1 MFDFCFL
8 SIKFLIYKILSFE
21 ILKLNLYYRSM
32 IVNSCS
38 IQLQCRIVYDFYFF
52 KYENTLYISYFSN
65 PMISIWSDHEHYS
78 KMSLQFIFIFNN
90 YLKSYR
96 KKIDIQ
102 LIIQSYSFMIFE
114 FHINFVL
121 YIITLMYSGCKII
134 ILVHMLL
141 IKQDFYLIHYFKTE

>member
-1 MFDFCFL
+1 MKYLFVTKTCIFTNKFNSLMFDFCFL

-32 IVNSCS
+32 IVNSS

-78 KMSLQFIFIFNN
+78 KMSLQFIFII
-90 YLKSYR
+90 L
-96 KKIDIQ
+96 
-102 LIIQSYSFMIFE
+102 
-114 FHINFVL
+114 
-121 YIITLMYSGCKII
+121 TI
-134 ILVHMLL
+134 ILKV
-141 IKQDFYLIHYFKTE
+141 IERRSIFS

>member
-32 IVNSCS
+32 IVNSS

-52 KYENTLYISYFSN
+52 KYENTLLEYISYFSN

-102 LIIQSYSFMIFE
+102 LIIHTVFMIFE

-134 ILVHMLL
+134 ISY
-141 IKQDFYLIHYFKTE
+141 IFYLIHYFKTE